1 VQPVTAADRKGGKGR
16 LLGVDAARALA
27 LIGMMAVHLLPST
40 DLDGSISTAYFLAS
54 GRSAALFA
62 VLAGVGLAL
71 ATGGPEPPTGRAVGA
86 AAAGLAGRAAVLGVI
101 GLWLGGLDSGVA
113 VILVN
118 YGFLFLAGAFFL
130 HLPAGRLWVLAA
142 AWLAV
147 TPFVSHW
154 LRRGWPPSS
163 FEVTSFDSLGDPL
176 RMVREI
182 FFTGYYPV
190 FTWVAYLLA
199 GMAVGRTRLGRKQVA
214 SGSLGAGVALAA
226 GSLLISRLLLDVLGG
241 GVAVGEL
248 PVLFFGVTPTDTWW
262 YLAVATPHS
271 STPLDFAHTI
281 GTSLAILGACLLLAT
296 VGRKMVMWLAAA
308 GGMTLTLYTA
318 HVLALNAGW
327 GPSDRL
333 ALLVWHVVL
342 ALIIGLIWRGLIGRG
357 PLETFTANIAGVTRA
372 AVLAGR
378 PPNPRER

>member
-1 VQPVTAADRKGGKGR
+1 MQPVTAADRKGGKGR
-16 LLGVDAARALA
+16 LLGVDAARAIA

-40 DLDGSISTAYFLAS
+40 DPDGSISTAYFLAS

-71 ATGGPEPPTGRAVGA
+71 ATGGLEPPTGRARWA
-86 AAAGLAGRAAVLGVI
+86 AAAGVAGRAVVLGVI
-101 GLWLGGLDSGVA
+101 GLYLGGLDSGVA

-118 YGFLFLAGAFFL
+118 YGFLFLVGAFFL
-130 HLPAGRLWVLAA
+130 HLPDRRLWVLAA
-142 AWLAV
+142 TWVAFA
-147 TPFVSHW
+147 PFVSHW

-176 RMVREI
+176 RMLREI

-199 GMAVGRTRLGRKQVA
+199 GLAVGRTRLDRRKVA
-214 SGSLGAGVALAA
+214 WELLGTGVALAA
-226 GSLLISRLLLDVLGG
+226 GSLLISRLLLDASGG
-241 GVAVGEL
+241 RAAVGEL

-271 STPLDFAHTI
+271 GSPLDFAHTI
-281 GTSLAILGACLLLAT
+281 GTSLVILNACLLLAAA
-296 VGRKMVMWLAAA
+296 GRKMVMWLAAA
-308 GGMTLTLYTA
+308 GGMTLTLYTV

-327 GPSDRL
+327 GLSDRL

-357 PLETFTANIAGVTRA
+357 PLETFTANIAAVTRA

-378 PPNPRER
+378 PNPRES